1 MGETTSQV
9 LNTAN
14 KASLRTTV
22 PMFIVK
28 QWGLKPG
35 HQLDWSF
42 EVCGNNNELVV
53 VIRKVKARNALRHR
67 VNYPLLSVLNQ
78 C

>member
-1 MGETTSQV
+1 MHTSSSNTMGETTNLV

-35 HQLDWSF
+35 HQLDWSL
-42 EVCGNNNELVV
+42 EICGSNNNELVV
-53 VIRKVKARNALRHR
+53 VVRKVKTKK
-67 VNYPLLSVLNQ
+67 
-78 C
+78 

>member
-1 MGETTSQV
+1 MYTGSVTMGETTKLV
-9 LNTAN
+9 LSTAK

-35 HQLDWSF
+35 HQLDWSL
-42 EVCGNNNELVV
+42 EVCGINNELVV
-53 VIRKVKARNALRHR
+53 VIRKVKGKK
-67 VNYPLLSVLNQ
+67 
-78 C
+78 

>member
-1 MGETTSQV
+1 MYTGCYTMGQTTKLV
-9 LNTAN
+9 LSTAN

-35 HQLDWSF
+35 HQLDWAL
-42 EVCGNNNELVV
+42 EICGNNESAVV
-53 VIRKVKARNALRHR
+53 VRKVKAKK
-67 VNYPLLSVLNQ
+67 
-78 C
+78 